1 MIAGKELAEQ
11 LKKINE
17 EMDLKSKIQL
27 STFNLKINQ
36 AIVIYVA
43 GKKTNAKVKAI
54 SVKDN
59 VIDATANNKTY
70 LCTKKNNKWIAQV
83 N

>member
-17 EMDLKSKIQL
+17 EMDLMSKIQL

-54 SVKDN
+54 SAKEN

-70 LCTKKNNKWIAQV
+70 FCTKKNNKWIAQV